1 MGYLFGKKGHLQY
14 LYNII
19 KKQTDMNTLMLIKH
33 IETRIVVAKYFKS
46 ENEAIRTWSGLPIS
60 EEWEIIYLE
69 ERKPSGHRYE
79 LKYTKTNQQGVLYSN
94 YIICFS
100 KKEALYLKNKIER
113 TNQNYSIQIKK
124 LY

>member
-1 MGYLFGKKGHLQY
+1 
-14 LYNII
+14 
-19 KKQTDMNTLMLIKH
+19 MNTLMLIKH
-33 IETRIVVAKYFKS
+33 IETRIIAAQYFNS
-46 ENEAIRTWSGLPIS
+46 ENEAIWVWSRLPVS
-60 EEWEIIYLE
+60 DEWEVIYLE

-79 LKYTKTNQQGVLYSN
+79 LSYIKSDEKDTLYPK

-113 TNQNYSIQIKK
+113 INQHYIIQIKK

>member
-1 MGYLFGKKGHLQY
+1 M
-14 LYNII
+14 
-19 KKQTDMNTLMLIKH
+19 DTLMLIKN
-33 IETRIVVAKYFKS
+33 IEMKAVVALYFNS
-46 ENEAIRTWSGLPIS
+46 EDEAILEWARLPLS
-60 EEWEIIYLE
+60 EDWEVIYLK

-79 LKYTKTNQQGVLYSN
+79 IAYTNERMNILYPK

-113 TNQNYSIQIKK
+113 IDQHYIIQIKK